1 MERNILLATGF
12 EKAFLGI
19 ATDFAGHDRAV
30 YDYDKC
36 VDVLMKRD
44 HMTLDDAC
52 EYMDFNVVGAWVGEG
67 TPIFMQRMRYRS
79 LIAATE

>member
-44 HMTLDDAC
+44 HMTVDDAC

-79 LIAATE
+79 LIASTE

>member
-36 VDVLMKRD
+36 VEVLMKRD
-44 HMTLDDAC
+44 HLTLDDAC

-79 LIAATE
+79 LIASTE